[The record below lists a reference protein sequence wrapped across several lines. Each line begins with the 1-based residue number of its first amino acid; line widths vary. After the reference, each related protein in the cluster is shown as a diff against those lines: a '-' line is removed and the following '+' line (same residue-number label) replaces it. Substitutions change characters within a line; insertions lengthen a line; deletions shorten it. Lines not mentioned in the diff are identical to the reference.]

1 MTAVTVTVF
10 WSLKELPYACY
21 KSTDRATIG
30 YRDTFAN
37 HCHRNQSS
45 LYYRHFIIFTGAPR
59 DIQRPSKIQLDA
71 ELVAVAPS
79 RVDRDQVGSGE
90 DQSVGGRKA
99 ALHHLG
105 SGRLKR
111 VTYAQ

>member
-1 MTAVTVTVF
+1 MYFLPPPPNHQIERQSATETLLPITITVTKV
-10 WSLKELPYACY
+10 LCTNRY
-21 KSTDRATIG
+21 
-30 YRDTFAN
+30 
-37 HCHRNQSS
+37 
-45 LYYRHFIIFTGAPR
+45 FIIFTGAPR